1 MWECRLCGSQND
13 RTDFPC
19 GVCGKGVYPRDAV
32 VAGAA
37 GPAEPAG
44 KRGIGAVIT
53 PGGAAPGPGGPL
65 PPPHDTRVTATAAA
79 TVPTPVAARR
89 SRRRTVVIVVVLLL
103 VLIAIAV
110 AIAIAAGST
119 DSYSTF
125 GALAVPMVFLPA
137 VRWEEPGS
145 PPSGPSR
152 R

>member
-1 MWECRLCGSQND
+1 MWVCRLCDSQND
-13 RTDFPC
+13 RTDLPC

-32 VAGAA
+32 IAGPP

-53 PGGAAPGPGGPL
+53 PGGGPPVPGGAL
-65 PPPHDTRVTATAAA
+65 PPPDMRVAA
-79 TVPTPVAARR
+79 TPSATTVATPAPARR
-89 SRRRTVVIVVVLLL
+89 SRRRRAVIVVVVLL

-110 AIAIAAGST
+110 AIAIAAADTG
-119 DSYSTF
+119 SYSAA
-125 GALAVPMVFLPA
+125 GALAASMVYLPA